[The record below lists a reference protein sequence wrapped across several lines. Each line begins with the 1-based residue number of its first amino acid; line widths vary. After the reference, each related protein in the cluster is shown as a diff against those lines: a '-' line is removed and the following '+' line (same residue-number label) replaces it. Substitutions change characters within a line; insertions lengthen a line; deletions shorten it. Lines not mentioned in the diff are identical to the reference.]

1 LPKVPDQS
9 SEVQPKLRRVY
20 KSWQTVGTSSQKLA
34 KVPKVGK
41 QVAKAKKFQ
50 IQAQPKLAKV
60 SDPGATEVGN
70 NSVSVPP

>member
-41 QVAKAKKFQ
+41 QVAKAKK
-50 IQAQPKLAKV
+50 KV